1 MDSFLAWAWALGT
14 LVEHDFGHGA
24 TLGIYDLLAVGST
37 AGELAIFHGGIG
49 LSGVVYGLFGLLWVL
64 SRTDPRFR
72 NAVDHK
78 VIELMTGWFIL
89 CIVLTIA
96 EVWSIA
102 LVAHAAG
109 CILGALLGWTISA
122 SKLGPRLLRGAI
134 LAATF
139 LLCVAG
145 GTIARPYVN
154 LVNDIGPALADQGR
168 SAREAG
174 DAEQAI
180 DFYKQA
186 VDANPKVDDW
196 WTSLGL
202 AYQQAGRTDDA
213 RDAFNHAAQLRN
225 HRAEAK

>member
-1 MDSFLAWAWALGT
+1 M
-14 LVEHDFGHGA
+14 LVFGQ
-24 TLGIYDLLAVGST
+24 
-37 AGELAIFHGGIG
+37 
-49 LSGVVYGLFGLLWVL
+49 
-64 SRTDPRFR
+64 P
-72 NAVDHK
+72 
-78 VIELMTGWFIL
+78 LMTGWFIL

-109 CILGALLGWTISA
+109 CILGALLGWTIST

-134 LAATF
+134 LTATF
-139 LLCVAG
+139 LLCIAG
-145 GTIARPYVN
+145 GTVARPYVN

-168 SAREAG
+168 AAWEAG

-180 DFYKQA
+180 VFYKQA

-202 AYQQAGRTDDA
+202 AYQQAGRMDDA
-213 RDAFNHAAQLRN
+213 RDAFNHATQLRN
-225 HRAEAK
+225 RRSKAK